1 MFLIPEEL
9 LVFYLVTPEMKN
21 QHFNLSDTPA
31 VTRSARAHSLGDGG
45 AFVMGK
51 MNERGPQIL

>member
-1 MFLIPEEL
+1 MFLIPEDL

-21 QHFNLSDTPA
+21 QHFNLFDAPA

-45 AFVMGK
+45 AFMMGK
-51 MNERGPQIL
+51 